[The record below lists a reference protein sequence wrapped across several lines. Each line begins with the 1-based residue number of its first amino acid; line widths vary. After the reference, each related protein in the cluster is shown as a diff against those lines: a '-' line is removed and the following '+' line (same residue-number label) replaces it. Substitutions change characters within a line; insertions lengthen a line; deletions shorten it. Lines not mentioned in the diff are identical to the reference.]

1 MFESILI
8 KSLLQDGEFFNKC
21 FGILKAQYFKD
32 FGDSQVFKL
41 IKDYYAQYREKPS
54 NVALVTM
61 VKDIPNAETR
71 KAIVQ
76 SLERVSKTEFNS
88 NTEQMCNE
96 TVKFIKSSIFLK
108 GLEVGSEGLMAK
120 DESKM
125 KKAQALMEEMNK
137 VRIDSDLGLDFDDIE
152 SQIEYY
158 SKREFGIKTQ
168 HKSFNKRL
176 GSGFLPGTL
185 NVILASQ
192 GVGKTLLMCDL
203 ISGMLMENKNILL
216 VSLEMSQFEMLK
228 RVQANVFDIDVNSFR
243 DLAKT
248 QGELQNLERPVTTK
262 EQILSQYDKVKS
274 SGKCG
279 KLFIKEYPAG
289 SIGALGIQDLIEKFR
304 TEKQITFD
312 IVFIDYLG
320 IMKSDLVSP
329 SAGLYSYVKS
339 ITEEVR
345 ALAVKNQIACISAS
359 QLNRAAVNK
368 TEGIDNS
375 AISDSYST
383 AATSDWL
390 CFILQNEEMKANSEV
405 LVKIT
410 KNRYTGITDSF
421 VMNIDYPKM
430 RFCEIIEN
438 QEVPDNALVPFTSV
452 EQKVNA
458 ESFAKQAIIEDSKA
472 NQEIAKKFNSQTISD
487 DELNALLGI

>member
-1 MFESILI
+1 
-8 KSLLQDGEFFNKC
+8 
-21 FGILKAQYFKD
+21 
-32 FGDSQVFKL
+32 
-41 IKDYYAQYREKPS
+41 
-54 NVALVTM
+54 
-61 VKDIPNAETR
+61 
-71 KAIVQ
+71 
-76 SLERVSKTEFNS
+76 
-88 NTEQMCNE
+88 
-96 TVKFIKSSIFLK
+96 
-108 GLEVGSEGLMAK
+108 
-120 DESKM
+120 
-125 KKAQALMEEMNK
+125 
-137 VRIDSDLGLDFDDIE
+137 
-152 SQIEYY
+152 
-158 SKREFGIKTQ
+158 
-168 HKSFNKRL
+168 
-176 GSGFLPGTL
+176 
-185 NVILASQ
+185 
-192 GVGKTLLMCDL
+192 
-203 ISGMLMENKNILL
+203 
-216 VSLEMSQFEMLK
+216 
-228 RVQANVFDIDVNSFR
+228 
-243 DLAKT
+243 
-248 QGELQNLERPVTTK
+248 
-262 EQILSQYDKVKS
+262 
-274 SGKCG
+274 
-279 KLFIKEYPAG
+279 
-289 SIGALGIQDLIEKFR
+289 
-304 TEKQITFD
+304 
-312 IVFIDYLG
+312 
-320 IMKSDLVSP
+320 MKSDLVSP